1 MAVSTCV
8 CPYCYH
14 TIAISRPAYRCGGQ
28 GNGIK
33 EPCKKGPDEQRERAT
48 GVKVPVL
55 PSFLPP
61 PDISPVKGQV
71 ICPKCA
77 GKTGTRVCPVC
88 HTPLPSGLGDTASPL
103 IGMVGAKGTGKTVF
117 MTVLLHQL
125 QNGVARRYGASVDIV
140 GDTPDGLRSAATAWM
155 ADFERPLFTDRSMI
169 QQTAQA
175 KDAGRQPPFVVQWR
189 QPRRVL
195 FFDRTKTMALSFYDQ
210 SGEDLTRQD
219 SVNAHHY
226 LAAAGGLMVLLDPLQ
241 LPGVR
246 DVVTVPE
253 NATVTDAEPPIS
265 VLTRVTEMLRSSHGV
280 PVRKK
285 VQVPLAVIFAKVDA
299 LFPVLGEHHPIR
311 QVSGNGNGNGRGR
324 DGAADGAEVHEYVR
338 SLLHKWGADNVD
350 AHLRLNYSTFRY
362 FAVSALGAP
371 PVGGKLA
378 PGDIRPLRV
387 DEPLIWLM
395 KTLRLLGAAVA

>member
-14 TIAISRPAYRCGGQ
+14 SIDMSRLAYRCLGQ
-28 GNGIK
+28 GNGVK
-33 EPCKKGPDEQRERAT
+33 KPCTKGPDEQRERMT
-48 GVKVPVL
+48 GANVPVL
-55 PSFLPP
+55 PSFLPSAET
-61 PDISPVKGQV
+61 SPVRGQV
-71 ICPKCA
+71 VCPQCA

-103 IGMVGAKGTGKTVF
+103 IGMVGSKGTGKTVF

-140 GDTPDGLRSAATAWM
+140 GDTPDGQRSQASAWM
-155 ADFERPLFTDRSMI
+155 TDFERPLYSERRLLNLTSRRTM
-169 QQTAQA
+169 QA
-175 KDAGRQPPFVVQWR
+175 RQPPFVVQWR

-241 LPGVR
+241 LPMVQDIISVPR
-246 DVVTVPE
+246 D
-253 NATVTDAEPPIS
+253 ATVADGEPPIS

-285 VQVPLAVIFAKVDA
+285 VQVPVAVIFAKVDA

-311 QVSGNGNGNGRGR
+311 QAAAGNGEGRGGAD
-324 DGAADGAEVHEYVR
+324 DGAAVHEHVR
-338 SLLHKWGADNVD
+338 SLLHQWGADNVD

-362 FAVSALGAP
+362 FAVSALGAM
-371 PVGGKLA
+371 PVGGQLA

-387 DEPLIWLM
+387 DEPLLWLM
-395 KTLRLLGAAVA
+395 KTLRLLGAAAVA

>member
-14 TIAISRPAYRCGGQ
+14 TIDMGQLAYRCAGQ
-28 GNGIK
+28 GNGKK
-33 EPCKKGPDEQRERAT
+33 EPCKKGTDEQRDRMT
-48 GVKVPVL
+48 GVNVPVL

-61 PDISPVKGQV
+61 VNTSPVKGQV
-71 ICPKCA
+71 TCPKCL
-77 GKTGTRVCPVC
+77 GKTGMRVCPVC

-103 IGMVGAKGTGKTVF
+103 IGMVGAKGTGKTIF

-140 GDTPDGLRSAATAWM
+140 GDTPDGKRSAATAWM
-155 ADFERPLFTDRSMI
+155 TDFERPLYTDRRMLAL
-169 QQTAQA
+169 TAQA
-175 KDAGRQPPFVVQWR
+175 EEGRQPPFVVQWR
-189 QPRRVL
+189 QPRRIL

-241 LPGVR
+241 LPMVR
-246 DVVTVPE
+246 DVVTVPD
-253 NATVTDAEPPIS
+253 NATVAEAEPPIS
-265 VLTRVTEMLRSSHGV
+265 VLTRVTEMLRNSHGV

-285 VQVPLAVIFAKVDA
+285 VPVPVAVIFAKVDA
-299 LFPVLGEHHPIR
+299 LFPVLGESHPIR
-311 QVSGNGNGNGRGR
+311 QVTGNGDGRGETG
-324 DGAADGAEVHEYVR
+324 DGAAVHEHVR
-338 SLLHKWGADNVD
+338 SLLHQWGADNVD
-350 AHLRLNYSTFRY
+350 AHMRLNYSTFRY
-362 FAVSALGAP
+362 FAVSALGAT
-371 PVGGKLA
+371 PVDGELA

-395 KTLRLLGAAVA
+395 KTLRLVRAAAVA

>member
-1 MAVSTCV
+1 MAVHTCV

-14 TIAISRPAYRCGGQ
+14 TIDLNRVAYRCQGQ
-28 GNGIK
+28 GNGITQ
-33 EPCKKGPDEQRERAT
+33 PCQKGPDEQRERAS
-48 GVKVPVL
+48 GVKVSVL
-55 PSFLPP
+55 PSFQPNT
-61 PDISPVKGQV
+61 DSSSVMRAQRQGQAT
-71 ICPKCA
+71 CPKCS
-77 GKTGTRVCPVC
+77 GKTGTRVCPIC

-103 IGMVGAKGTGKTVF
+103 IGMVGSKGTGKTVF

-140 GDTPDGLRSAATAWM
+140 GDTPDGQQSAATAWM
-155 ADFERPLFTDRSMI
+155 NEFERPLFSERRMI
-169 QQTAQA
+169 SLTGQA
-175 KDAGRQPPFVVQWR
+175 KEAGRQPPFVVQWR

-226 LAAAGGLMVLLDPLQ
+226 LGAAGGLMVLLDPLQ
-241 LPGVR
+241 LPMVR
-246 DVVTVPE
+246 DVVTVPD
-253 NATVTDAEPPIS
+253 NATVADGEPPIS
-265 VLTRVTEMLRSSHGV
+265 VLTRVTEMLRASHGV

-285 VQVPLAVIFAKVDA
+285 VQVPVAVIFAKVDA

-311 QVSGNGNGNGRGR
+311 QVTSNGR
-324 DGAADGAEVHEYVR
+324 DGADDGAAVHEHVR
-338 SLLHKWGADNVD
+338 SLLHQWGADNVD

-362 FAVSALGAP
+362 FAVSALGAM
-371 PVGGKLA
+371 PVGCELA